1 MGRFMK
7 GDVVVLPFPFSDLT
21 SSKKRPAIVV
31 APLTGDAILVCQV
44 TSKAVSDNYAI
55 PIAHADFAMARLRQQ
70 SNARPNRL
78 FTADSR
84 IVLYRAAKLTSQK
97 MAEVT
102 AKIVEIV
109 TA

>member
-7 GDVVVLPFPFSDLT
+7 GDVIVLPFPFSDLT

-31 APLTGDAILVCQV
+31 ASLTGDDILVCQV
-44 TSKAVSDNYAI
+44 TSKALSANYAVSI
-55 PIAHADFAMARLRQQ
+55 TRADFTVGRLQQQ
-70 SNARPNRL
+70 SNVRPNRL

-109 TA
+109 T

>member
-7 GDVVVLPFPFSDLT
+7 GDVIVLPFPFSHLT
-21 SSKKRPAIVV
+21 TSKKRPAIVV
-31 APLTGDAILVCQV
+31 APLTDDILVCQV
-44 TSKAVSDNYAI
+44 TWKAVSDNYAI

-78 FTADSR
+78 FTADSG
-84 IVLYRAAKLTSQK
+84 IVLYRAARLTSQK

-102 AKIVEIV
+102 AKIIEIV
-109 TA
+109 TE